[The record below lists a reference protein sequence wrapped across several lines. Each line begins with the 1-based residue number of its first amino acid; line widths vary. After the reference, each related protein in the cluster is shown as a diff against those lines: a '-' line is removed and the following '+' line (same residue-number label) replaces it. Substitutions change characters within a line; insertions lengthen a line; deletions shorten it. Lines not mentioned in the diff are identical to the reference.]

1 MSWLKLEAPQT
12 PRSLA
17 ARLAWMALIWAV
29 SVAALGLVG
38 MLIRW
43 AVA

>member
-1 MSWLKLEAPQT
+1 MSWPKLEAPRT

-17 ARLAWMALIWAV
+17 ARLGWMGLIWAV
-29 SVAALGLVG
+29 SVAALGVVG

-43 AVA
+43 AIT